1 MRHPFAKY
9 HRAALGLLTLLLPTL
24 PARSAPPPVPAPVGV
39 DTLLRRET
47 DLSQLPN
54 LRDWDSNL
62 QSSYDRSGGNGD
74 AQNFPAMTGTTAT
87 LADLVGPGAVVRLW
101 SANPNGQIKIYIDD
115 APVPVVDVPFA
126 KLFDGS
132 QPAFVPPLT
141 QASSGGFY
149 SYLPIPYAKHCR
161 ITVDDP
167 HGLYYHVNSLMFAPR
182 TLVRPF
188 ALPLTAADQAA
199 LQAAVHAWQPSGDGP
214 PALGQARSVT
224 LLAGKTREI
233 GHFSG
238 PGVIRSLQF
247 DAPGTADL
255 RRLVLRGYFDGHQ
268 TPDIEA
274 PVADFFGSAYGRRPF
289 RSLLLSQSEEGT
301 MEARFPMPF
310 ANSARFTVE
319 NGLGKNVVVTWG
331 AVMVRQPFRPAETGY
346 FHAQWSQ
353 EVTKRGLPHVWARA
367 RGQRGHFVG
376 IVQTMAGARGLGF
389 LEGDEQFRADAQ
401 AWGESKVPTTVIGP
415 WNGTGTEDCFNSGWY
430 FSGGANALPVN
441 GALVKDQSGGTG
453 RINAYRWFLNDA
465 PVFQRSLDAQ
475 IEHGGANDAPNTYYS
490 SVSYWYASGPTQPW
504 SSTPA
509 AAKIGPPLNPLAAS
523 MLTLKDPIEGESL
536 VPTAQA
542 TAGKVQTQDMG
553 GFEGAWSGDSQLWWV
568 GGKAGDTLTLTLTP
582 RPGTFDLVAYFTQ
595 AADYGQ
601 VTFALNGQPVGGV
614 YDAYHAGVAASGPVV
629 LGRVSLPDGPSR
641 LVVTIHGQNAAATG
655 TLFGL
660 DALVLKPVK

>member
-1 MRHPFAKY
+1 MPF
-9 HRAALGLLTLLLPTL
+9 T
-24 PARSAPPPVPAPVGV
+24 
-39 DTLLRRET
+39 
-47 DLSQLPN
+47 
-54 LRDWDSNL
+54 
-62 QSSYDRSGGNGD
+62 
-74 AQNFPAMTGTTAT
+74 
-87 LADLVGPGAVVRLW
+87 
-101 SANPNGQIKIYIDD
+101 
-115 APVPVVDVPFA
+115 

-132 QPAFVPPLT
+132 LPAFAPPLT
-141 QASSGGFY
+141 QTSSGGFY

-167 HGLYYHVNSLMFAPR
+167 HGLYYQVNSLTFAPR

-188 ALPLTAADQAA
+188 ALPLTDADQAT
-199 LQAAVHAWQPSGDGP
+199 LQAAVRAWQAPAGDSPPPSQTR
-214 PALGQARSVT
+214 AIT
-224 LLAGKTREI
+224 LLAGKTRAI
-233 GHFSG
+233 GHFQG
-238 PGVIRSLQF
+238 PGVIRSLEF
-247 DAPGTADL
+247 AAPADADL

-268 TPDIEA
+268 APDIEA
-274 PVADFFGSAYGRRPF
+274 PVADFFGSGYGHRAF
-289 RSLLLSQSEEGT
+289 SSLLLSQSEKGT

-310 ANSARFTVE
+310 ARSARFTVE

-401 AWGESKVPTTVIGP
+401 PWGASKVPTTVVGP

-430 FSGGANALPVN
+430 FDKGPNALPVN

-490 SVSYWYASGPTQPW
+490 SVAYWYASGPTQPW
-504 SSTPA
+504 SSTPMA
-509 AAKIGPPLNPLAAS
+509 ALIEPPHNPVPVLV
-523 MLTLKDPIEGESL
+523 LKDPIEGEAL

-553 GFEGAWSGDSQLWWV
+553 GFEGTWSGDSQLWWV
-568 GGKAGDTLTLTLTP
+568 GGKAGDTLTLILPP
-582 RPGTFDLVAYFTQ
+582 RPGTFDLVGYFTQ

-601 VTFALNGQPVGGV
+601 FTFALNGQPVGTI

-629 LGRVSLPDGPSR
+629 LGRVSLPGGPSR
-641 LVVTIHGQNAAATG
+641 LVVTIHGQNDAARG